1 MATQVGLKVFEEA
14 FKGFEDQ
21 YVLIGGSATQLAM
34 ENAGE
39 LFSRTTKDLDIVVIV
54 DALTPEFIEKFWEF
68 VKAGEYEIQQ
78 KSDSTRQFYRFK
90 KPKTAGYPFMLELFS
105 RKPDFLRERDI
116 GDMRAIP
123 LAEDVSSLSAIL
135 LDDDYYSLIQRGKK
149 DGVIWVD
156 APILIPLKAKAWLD
170 LSRRKRVG
178 EKIDSDDIK
187 KHLRDVLRLVSILP
201 TDFEYELPQSIRQ
214 DIEQFL
220 DQAKDEFID
229 LSGLNHPKESN
240 YADVLN
246 QVKQAFLY
254 KKTI

>member
-1 MATQVGLKVFEEA
+1 MATQVGLKVFEEV

-34 ENAGE
+34 ESAGE

-78 KSDSTRQFYRFK
+78 KSDATRQFYRFK
-90 KPKTAGYPFMLELFS
+90 KPKTAGHPFMLELFS

-135 LDDDYYSLIQRGKK
+135 LDDDYYGLIKR
-149 DGVIWVD
+149 D
-156 APILIPLKAKAWLD
+156 
-170 LSRRKRVG
+170 RKPAMR
-178 EKIDSDDIK
+178 KIHSSTL
-187 KHLRDVLRLVSILP
+187 H
-201 TDFEYELPQSIRQ
+201 
-214 DIEQFL
+214 
-220 DQAKDEFID
+220 
-229 LSGLNHPKESN
+229 
-240 YADVLN
+240 
-246 QVKQAFLY
+246 
-254 KKTI
+254 

>member
-34 ENAGE
+34 ENAGQQ
-39 LFSRTTKDLDIVVIV
+39 FTRTTKDLDIVVIV

-78 KSDSTRQFYRFK
+78 KSDATRQFYRFK

-135 LDDDYYSLIQRGKK
+135 LDDDYYGLIKR
-149 DGVIWVD
+149 D
-156 APILIPLKAKAWLD
+156 
-170 LSRRKRVG
+170 RKPAMR
-178 EKIDSDDIK
+178 KIHSSTL
-187 KHLRDVLRLVSILP
+187 H
-201 TDFEYELPQSIRQ
+201 
-214 DIEQFL
+214 
-220 DQAKDEFID
+220 
-229 LSGLNHPKESN
+229 
-240 YADVLN
+240 
-246 QVKQAFLY
+246 
-254 KKTI
+254 

>member
-78 KSDSTRQFYRFK
+78 KSDATRQFYRFK

-135 LDDDYYSLIQRGKK
+135 LDDDYYGLIKRDRKPGF
-149 DGVIWVD
+149 IWAD
-156 APILIPLKAKAWLD
+156 APVLIPLKAKAWLD
-170 LSRRKRVG
+170 LSERKRAG

-201 TDFEYELPQSIRQ
+201 PDFEYELPESIRR
-214 DIEQFL
+214 DMGQFL
-220 DQAKDEFID
+220 DQAKDESVD
-229 LSGLNHPKESN
+229 LSGLNHPKGSN
-240 YADVLN
+240 LVDVLS
-246 QVKQAFLY
+246 QVKQAFL
-254 KKTI
+254 